1 MRGVIRSLARQIQ
14 NALVVLLQVD
24 PHQQVASAIFVLL
37 FVVAINVA
45 SNAGS
50 TLLAGIPAWLLLL
63 APLAVFLLFAVWL
76 ALHRRQLPPPRP
88 PAMAPNLGEYPALVA
103 MLGIFVSR
111 GDPQHADAARRQEW
125 RLPHLRTA
133 LDADAP
139 DWDAIL
145 DRVEASNLQPLL
157 QAIRHHDRHGGLH
170 HIWLISTADVV
181 AEDGRVLQAG
191 SCHLAPCVERI
202 VRQGLHHDLAV
213 HHTDPMLLVLPD
225 DIGSSYRAVNEIYMV
240 AAPRL
245 GLHPYQVIADI
256 TGGRATMT
264 AGMILACAPRGYPL
278 QYTSTVV
285 DPATKQ
291 VTELPQ
297 PQRLRV
303 DTRAVL
309 RQALE
314 AVNARL
320 GVEE

>member
-1 MRGVIRSLARQIQ
+1 M
-14 NALVVLLQVD
+14 
-24 PHQQVASAIFVLL
+24 
-37 FVVAINVA
+37 
-45 SNAGS
+45 
-50 TLLAGIPAWLLLL
+50 
-63 APLAVFLLFAVWL
+63 
-76 ALHRRQLPPPRP
+76 HRRQLPPPRP

-139 DWDAIL
+139 DWDAIQ

-181 AEDGRVLQAG
+181 ADDGRVLQAG

-225 DIGSSYRAVNEIYMV
+225 DIGSSYRAVNGIYTV

-245 GLHPYQVIADI
+245 GLYPYQVIADI

-278 QYTSTVV
+278 QYSVFECVV
-285 DPATKQ
+285 DARGYAQMQASVRKIIKP
-291 VTELPQ
+291 
-297 PQRLRV
+297 RLDHVRYYV
-303 DTRAVL
+303 LCAACRARIETTRGEIETSGAGE
-309 RQALE
+309 ALI
-314 AVNARL
+314 V
-320 GVEE
+320 